1 MSEERIV
8 WICPADNT
16 YNSGKFCVRCGR
28 PRPEDAETKA
38 VEIKGAAGSDGKQE
52 SGSGESKQAS
62 PAGPDKAGDSA
73 GEKVGEFFGDIA
85 ARFSRIEL
93 VKDIKADKKKKRIAA
108 ASLVGGLLLLYVL
121 FGLLIAPHIGVC
133 ALGHRWIEADCTH
146 PEICRVCGRERGEP
160 LPHDYLAATCTEP
173 ATCRYCGETSG
184 EALGHDWLPA
194 TCEAPVTCSRCGE
207 HNGESLGHVPGET
220 RVLTPP
226 TVLEDGEEEL
236 ICKLCGEVIGTQ
248 PCSLKNYID
257 GDGFV
262 FSVLDYSKLLLEAKE
277 TVLPEVS
284 MLKYKDKT
292 DNDCFA
298 FWLGTKT
305 AAAERVAICTLY
317 DENMDL
323 ILLNDENYAVK
334 PYAVRWSFTVA
345 RDQEAIKTLMPYILR
360 TLSPAPVDAE
370 TLMTEKDMT
379 VDGLRYIYE
388 NDGVSCRLTVLTTG
402 ACSLD
407 SVDKIFN

>member
-1 MSEERIV
+1 M
-8 WICPADNT
+8 
-16 YNSGKFCVRCGR
+16 
-28 PRPEDAETKA
+28 
-38 VEIKGAAGSDGKQE
+38 
-52 SGSGESKQAS
+52 
-62 PAGPDKAGDSA
+62 
-73 GEKVGEFFGDIA
+73 
-85 ARFSRIEL
+85 
-93 VKDIKADKKKKRIAA
+93 
-108 ASLVGGLLLLYVL
+108 
-121 FGLLIAPHIGVC
+121 
-133 ALGHRWIEADCTH
+133 
-146 PEICRVCGRERGEP
+146 
-160 LPHDYLAATCTEP
+160 
-173 ATCRYCGETSG
+173 
-184 EALGHDWLPA
+184 
-194 TCEAPVTCSRCGE
+194 
-207 HNGESLGHVPGET
+207 
-220 RVLTPP
+220 
-226 TVLEDGEEEL
+226 
-236 ICKLCGEVIGTQ
+236 IGTQ

-257 GDGFV
+257 GNGFV

-317 DENMDL
+317 DKNMDL